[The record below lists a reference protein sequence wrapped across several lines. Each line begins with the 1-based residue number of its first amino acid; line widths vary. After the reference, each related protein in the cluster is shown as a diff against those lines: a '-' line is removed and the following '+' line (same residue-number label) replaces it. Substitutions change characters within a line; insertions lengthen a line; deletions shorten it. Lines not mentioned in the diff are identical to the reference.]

1 MRQGDDIVEKCNTA
15 SIDKLNKQIRKL
27 SEDIKRIDTA
37 KVNKKDLIR
46 EVKLKDLDEKVEQNK
61 KDNAVCLEKTT
72 IISNGDK
79 ELETKIRSLY
89 NENKLDKTMEI
100 EILSEDIDEV
110 KIEETVEIPVVD
122 NVIEMFDNKLSNI
135 SIISD
140 DSYSKIV
147 IFLFFIFIFLVLFY
161 IIFFMALSFA

>member
-1 MRQGDDIVEKCNTA
+1 
-15 SIDKLNKQIRKL
+15 
-27 SEDIKRIDTA
+27 
-37 KVNKKDLIR
+37 
-46 EVKLKDLDEKVEQNK
+46 
-61 KDNAVCLEKTT
+61 
-72 IISNGDK
+72 
-79 ELETKIRSLY
+79 
-89 NENKLDKTMEI
+89 MEI

-140 DSYSKIV
+140 DSYSKLV
-147 IFLFFIFIFLVLFY
+147 ILLFFIFIFLVLFY